1 MNDLEDRLRTAVRAE
16 ADRIEPDEATSL
28 DTIRTRG
35 RVALLRRRAI
45 GGSIVALALVAAV
58 MLSPRLADDRSQDV
72 DLIDRP
78 SSSTT
83 TSTPDTTSTT
93 PETTAATAP
102 STTEP
107 PPTSQASEAPPEETA
122 PDTPTSPAVPM
133 LWPGPDHE
141 PFTDPVTAARSFA
154 AEFMGFT
161 DPALSGFR
169 AGGTPDQGEVDVFSK
184 GEDGQPLDHV
194 ASTLSL
200 QQHDGRWHVAGA
212 RAADVVIDSPGTA
225 SQVSS
230 PLTVQGQGQGFE
242 ATIYVEVRAAFAPS
256 GQVLDR
262 VITAGGA
269 LDQNEPYSATLTFNA
284 SPGTTGAVVAT
295 NDTPLDNGTVS
306 FTAVPVTFG

>member
-16 ADRIEPDEATSL
+16 AERIEPDEATSL
-28 DTIRTRG
+28 DTIRSRG
-35 RVALLRRRAI
+35 RIARRRRRAI

-58 MLSPRLADDRSQDV
+58 MLSPRLGDGRSQDV
-72 DLIDRP
+72 DLVDRP

-93 PETTAATAP
+93 TETTVATAP
-102 STTEP
+102 STAAAP
-107 PPTSQASEAPPEETA
+107 RTSQAGEAAPEETA
-122 PDTPTSPAVPM
+122 PETPTSPATPM
-133 LWPGPDHE
+133 LWPSPDHE
-141 PFTDPVTAARSFA
+141 PFTDPVMAARSFVS
-154 AEFMGFT
+154 EFMGFT

-200 QQHDGRWHVAGA
+200 QQHDGRWYVAGA
-212 RAADVVIDSPGTA
+212 RAVDVMIDSPGTA

-242 ATIYVEVRAAFAPS
+242 GTIYVEVRTAFAPR

-262 VITAGGA
+262 VTTTAGA
-269 LDQNEPYSATLTFNA
+269 LDQNEPFSATLTFSA
-284 SPGTTGAVVAT
+284 SPGTAGVVVAT
-295 NDTPLDNGTVS
+295 NDIPLENPTLS
-306 FTAVPVTFG
+306 FTAVPVIFG